1 MQSKLISL
9 AMLIVF
15 LTGTAFTPAAAPS
28 TGITVTDALGREV
41 TLPGTPQR
49 IVLVGKALFM
59 VADAIYAFPE
69 AGKNI
74 VALGSTAQ
82 GPSNFIPIIDPAFK
96 DKIALEID
104 AGPEQIAAAN
114 PDCVIL
120 KSSNKST
127 IGDPLEE
134 LNIPVIYMDFE
145 TPEQYDRDMKTMGQ
159 IFQNPKR
166 AEEILT
172 YFKGTM
178 DTVTKTLST
187 VKEEDKPR
195 TLVLYYSDKDGA
207 VSFNVP
213 PMGWMQTILIKNGGG
228 IPVWEDANPSKGW
241 TKVNFEQ
248 VAAWDPDVIFVVA
261 YFNPLDEVVGIL
273 ITDTQWK
280 ELKAVK
286 NKRVFGFATDIYSW
300 DQPDTRWAL
309 GLQWVASILHP
320 DLFKDWDITAA
331 SKDFYQKIYAMDDA
345 TFEKDIVPSL
355 KEEVK

>member
-166 AEEILT
+166 AEEILA

-178 DTVTKTLST
+178 DSVTKTLST

-213 PMGWMQTILIKNGGG
+213 PMGWMQTILMQKWRRHPGMGGCQSVQGLDQGQLRTGSRLGSGRDLRCSILQSAGRGGG
-228 IPVWEDANPSKGW
+228 
-241 TKVNFEQ
+241 
-248 VAAWDPDVIFVVA
+248 
-261 YFNPLDEVVGIL
+261 
-273 ITDTQWK
+273 
-280 ELKAVK
+280 
-286 NKRVFGFATDIYSW
+286 
-300 DQPDTRWAL
+300 
-309 GLQWVASILHP
+309 HP
-320 DLFKDWDITAA
+320 E
-331 SKDFYQKIYAMDDA
+331 S
-345 TFEKDIVPSL
+345 
-355 KEEVK
+355 